1 MKRRNFILTVSAAS
15 ASLIAAPA
23 FGQTL
28 RLFEDAKRRISLAYA
43 RSRLT
48 PETDPERL
56 GWINVI
62 ADDGGIIFDESE
74 DFIYKMQ

>member
-28 RLFEDAKRRISLAYA
+28 RFLEDAKRRISQAYE

-48 PETDPERL
+48 PETDPDRL
-56 GWINVI
+56 GWINAI
-62 ADDGGIIFDESE
+62 ADDGGMIFDESE
-74 DFIYKMQ
+74 DFIYKMR